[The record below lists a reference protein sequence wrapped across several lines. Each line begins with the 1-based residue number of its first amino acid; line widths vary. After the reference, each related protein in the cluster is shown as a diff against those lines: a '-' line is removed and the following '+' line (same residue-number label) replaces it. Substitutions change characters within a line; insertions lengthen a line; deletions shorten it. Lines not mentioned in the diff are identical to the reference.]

1 MQVWKRIRESGRV
14 VTGGHLGV
22 QQPENTKVIQKRTDD
37 DNDFQANCVVTFSNS
52 LILYRHFLLGTS
64 KNSY

>member
-52 LILYRHFLLGTS
+52 LIL
-64 KNSY
+64 